1 MNLAQLDTL
10 ISISPEGF
18 PKQGAFDARR
28 AVARIAQAQ
37 SLDPAA
43 VPAANAAA
51 LFEQLKGTLPGKEHG
66 NLRPN
71 LKRALALDPLPGEV
85 LDRIRRGEQTLAD
98 ALLAAERQP
107 TLATT
112 GRVPGAL
119 KLFAATLRL
128 RPEEIPA
135 LGAFVDEKFSAWTPT
150 VLNMKPANFAN
161 FRWRVRR
168 GVELVDLAARQSR
181 MVSQLSGAWAELAR
195 TIRPKEGLRTGK
207 GKGKRT
213 GLEGWLAKLYP
224 LVVYCG
230 HHGIEPR
237 DVGDGTVTALHA
249 DLARRGVANPFEIA
263 RNVVYAW
270 QTLQRRVPSFP
281 RQKLARIYRN
291 GFMGERVH
299 KVPYRALPDAFQA
312 SFEAYVLDHFGAG
325 GMPGSMADLVPGDSG
340 QSFAE
345 LADTLCEPEPQ
356 VRRKDT
362 AVNNY
367 RTVLTY
373 AANVV
378 IAAGGIPADVADMAT
393 PEILARVLDAIW
405 ARQKERGQTEKKNA
419 FLYSACNILIAVA
432 RDSGRPQAAIDRMVL
447 LRDHVDP
454 HFICYRH
461 GRRRDGTRGTI
472 RVRADWKI
480 GPRHAERLRQ
490 FNEDSAFKAWFQLP
504 YLLFDG
510 VKRAVADAKAKNA
523 RLDRETVNDAI
534 AVLYHGVARC
544 APLRRENFAAL
555 RHDGREIRLDLPK
568 TPGQA
573 GYIVVPAALTK
584 NGKELTIE
592 LYPVV
597 ADWFRFWMAEVRP
610 HCAGASRGNPHVFP
624 SDAGGYRDAGGI
636 NALFVK
642 RNWKRGGFKLN
653 THVCRHLSAK
663 IILDADPSKMALV
676 QTLLGHKSLKTTETY
691 YGQVNQIIAQRWYQ
705 DALAE
710 TARKLGLEAI
720 G

>member
-10 ISISPEGF
+10 ISISPETF
-18 PKQGAFDARR
+18 PKRSAFDARR

-37 SLDPAA
+37 SVEPAA
-43 VPAANAAA
+43 VPAGEAAA
-51 LFEQLKGTLPGKEHG
+51 LFEQLKGTLPRKEHG

-71 LKRALALDPLPGEV
+71 LKRALAIDPLPGEV

-98 ALLAAERQP
+98 ALLAVERQP

-112 GRVPGAL
+112 GRVPGAFEH
-119 KLFAATLRL
+119 FAELLSL
-128 RPEEIPA
+128 RPEEVPA
-135 LGAFVDEKFSAWTPT
+135 LRAFVDEKFSTWTPAI
-150 VLNMKPANFAN
+150 LDMKLANFAN

-168 GVELVDLAARQSR
+168 GVELVDLASRQSR
-181 MVSQLSGAWAELAR
+181 MVSQLSGAWADLAR
-195 TIRPKEGLRTGK
+195 TIRPKEGSRSGK

-230 HHGIEPR
+230 HHGIEPH
-237 DVGDGTVTALHA
+237 DVGDGTVAALHA
-249 DLARRGVANPFEIA
+249 DLVHRGVANPFEAA

-291 GFMGERVH
+291 GFMRERVH
-299 KVPYRALPDAFQA
+299 KVPYRELPDSFRA
-312 SFEAYVLDHFGAG
+312 SFEAYVAEHFGPG
-325 GMPGSMADLVPGDSG
+325 GMPDSMADLVPGDSDR
-340 QSFAE
+340 SFAE
-345 LADTLCEPEPQ
+345 IADSICEPEPLI
-356 VRRKDT
+356 RRKDS
-362 AVNNY
+362 AVKNY
-367 RTVLTY
+367 RTILTY

-378 IAAGGIPADVADMAT
+378 IAAGGT
-393 PEILARVLDAIW
+393 PEHIAEMPTPQILGRVIEAIW
-405 ARQKERGQTEKKNA
+405 ARQKERGETEKKNA
-419 FLYSACNILIAVA
+419 TLCNACSILITVA
-432 RDSGRPQAAIDRMVL
+432 RDHGRPQAEIDRMAL
-447 LRDHVDP
+447 LRDRVDP
-454 HFICYRH
+454 HFIRYGKGH
-461 GRRRDGTRGTI
+461 RRDGTYGKI

-490 FNEDSAFKAWFQLP
+490 FNEDSVFKAWFQLP
-504 YLLFDG
+504 YLLLDG
-510 VKRAVADAKAKNA
+510 VKRAVAEAKAKNA
-523 RLDRETVNDAI
+523 RLDRETINDAI

-544 APLRRENFAAL
+544 GPLRRGNFAAL
-555 RHDGREIRLDLPK
+555 RHDGKEIHLDLPR

-573 GYIVVPAALTK
+573 GHIVVPAALTK
-584 NGKELTIE
+584 NAKELTIE
-592 LYPVV
+592 LHPVV
-597 ADWFRFWMAEVRP
+597 ADWFRFWMTEVRP
-610 HCAGASRGNPHVFP
+610 HCAGASRDNPYVFP

-642 RNWKRGGFKLN
+642 RNWKRGGFRLN

-663 IILDADPSKMALV
+663 IILDTDPSKMALV

-710 TARKLGLEAI
+710 TARKLGVEAI
-720 G
+720 